1 MQASA
6 QFMPPAPTG
15 RSLMRRPDFDPTLLR
30 VLVAEDNPHFR
41 RLIRTVLT
49 GLAIDQVTEAG
60 NGAEALKLVQTRH
73 FDLGIVDFRMEPVDG
88 IAFTRQVRTDP
99 DSANPY
105 LPIIMV
111 TAHGDPKLIATAR
124 NAGVS
129 EFLVKP
135 ISAKSLLA
143 RLVAVV
149 EHPRAFIRTASYFG
163 PDRRRRQ
170 QPFDGSEKRQAPTT
184 PD

>member
-1 MQASA
+1 
-6 QFMPPAPTG
+6 
-15 RSLMRRPDFDPTLLR
+15 MRRPDFDPAQLR

-41 RLIRTVLT
+41 RLIRTVLG
-49 GLAIDQVTEAG
+49 GLKIDRVTEAG
-60 NGAEALKLVQTRH
+60 DGAEALKLVQVRH
-73 FDLGIVDFRMEPVDG
+73 FDLAIIDFRMAPVDG
-88 IAFTRQVRTDP
+88 IAFTRTVRIDP

-111 TAHGDPKLIATAR
+111 TAHGESGLIGTAR
-124 NAGVS
+124 DAGVS

-143 RLVAVV
+143 RLIAVI
-149 EHPRAFIRTASYFG
+149 EHPRPFIRAGGYFG

-170 QPFDGSEKRQAPTT
+170 VAFSG
-184 PD
+184 PDRRRASPGAEA